1 MAKAFSNEWSFDL
14 AGGAD
19 TIVARSSAA
28 GRAAVAVVRISG
40 PATGAIA
47 AAIAPDVDVTRPW
60 RAALTSV
67 RDAAGDEI
75 DRSIAIFYRRP
86 RSYTGE
92 DMLELM
98 VHGAPWIVRTIMV
111 AACDAGARP
120 AGPGEFTRRA
130 VANGK
135 MDLVQAE
142 AVNDL
147 VRAET
152 AWQARLARAQA
163 DGVLSGRFG
172 ALRDGLV
179 ELLARLEGSLDFSD
193 HEAESER
200 AVVEERLVEVVGTTR
215 ELLATARAGR
225 RVRDGLRVVIAGPPN
240 SGKSTLFNR
249 LVGREGAIVSPH
261 PGTTR
266 DVVEAEIEVSG
277 VRVVLKD
284 TAGVGA
290 SSDPIEREGIRRAT
304 GAVAEA
310 DLVLLLAAADD
321 TAVAMPPLAPD
332 RAAVRVRSKWDLD
345 PHRARPDGWLPVS
358 CRTGE
363 GLSELHGALASAVT
377 EGIAD
382 LGGEWA
388 ISERHRAALANALDE
403 LERVD
408 LEHPELAVE
417 NVRAAAAAVGEL
429 TGEVLTEDVLDRI
442 FGTFCIGK

>member
-1 MAKAFSNEWSFDL
+1 MAKVFSSEWSSDL

-19 TIVARSSAA
+19 TIAARSSAA
-28 GRAAVAVVRISG
+28 GRAAVAVVRVSG
-40 PATGAIA
+40 PATREIA
-47 AAIAPDVDVTRPW
+47 AAIVPELDLARPW
-60 RAALTSV
+60 RASLTTV
-67 RDAAGDEI
+67 RDASGAEI
-75 DRSIAIFYRRP
+75 DRAIAVFFRQP

-92 DMLELM
+92 DMLEIS
-98 VHGAPWIVRTIMV
+98 VHGAPWIVRTTMA

-142 AVNDL
+142 AINDL

-163 DGVLSGRFG
+163 DGVLSKQFR
-172 ALRDGLV
+172 ALRDVLV

-193 HEAESER
+193 HEAESEL
-200 AVVEERLVEVVGTTR
+200 AVIEGRLRDAVGRTR
-215 ELLATARAGR
+215 ELLASAPAGR

-249 LVGREGAIVSPH
+249 LVGRDGAIVSPH

-266 DVVEAEIEVSG
+266 DVIEAEIELSG

-284 TAGVGA
+284 TAGVGV
-290 SSDPIEREGIRRAT
+290 SSDPVEREGIRRAT

-310 DLVLLLAAADD
+310 DLVLLLTAADD
-321 TAVAMPPLAPD
+321 DGGVVPPVPPD
-332 RAAVRVRSKWDLD
+332 RPTIPIRSKSDLD
-345 PHRARPDGWLPVS
+345 PDGVPPDGWLPVS
-358 CRTGE
+358 CRTGD
-363 GLSELHGALASAVT
+363 GLSDLHRLLGSAVT
-377 EGIAD
+377 EEVAD

-388 ISERHRAALANALDE
+388 ISERHRRALESALAELD
-403 LERVD
+403 RVD
-408 LEHPELAVE
+408 LDRPELAVE
-417 NVRAAAAAVGEL
+417 NVRAAAGEVGEL